1 MSRKRFWRLTIEDD
15 ADRPH
20 VAPDVFQRADPVLR
34 GYWLDEEVMAIA
46 GIESASVIMKMK
58 WAGAVHP
65 SHIAIKPKGRKRAWS
80 ARNVLRAVLVAEFAR
95 CVRVSFHTAA
105 RIIKAAGL
113 DHLDR
118 QIGTDRLLR
127 EVEIAIE
134 GTDATTSDTWF
145 SPSALPSAQID
156 AAIVV
161 DDWQV
166 VSWEEGGKE
175 PQPLV
180 RVSGIETRE
189 PTVKTEVR
197 PYTVANPVRLT
208 IPIGRVVPPFLD
220 SLAQMH
226 APRNRVS

>member
-1 MSRKRFWRLTIEDD
+1 MSRMWFWRLAVEDD

-20 VAPDVFQRADPVLR
+20 VVPDEFQRIDPVVR
-34 GYWLDEEVMAIA
+34 GYWLDAEVMAIA
-46 GIESASVIMKMK
+46 GIESESVIKRMK
-58 WAGAVHP
+58 WAGAVQP
-65 SHIAIKPKGRKRAWS
+65 SHIAIKPKGRIRAWS
-80 ARNVLRAVLVAEFAR
+80 ARNVLRAVLIAEFAR
-95 CVRVSFHTAA
+95 GARVSFHTAA

-127 EVEIAIE
+127 DVEAAIE
-134 GTDATTSDTWF
+134 RTDPTTSDTWF
-145 SPSALPSAQID
+145 SPSALPSFQMD

-197 PYTVANPVRLT
+197 LYTVANPVRLT
-208 IPIGRVVPPFLD
+208 IPIGRIVPPFLD

-226 APRNRVS
+226 APRNRAS

>member
-20 VAPDVFQRADPVLR
+20 VAPGVLQRADPVVR

-46 GIESASVIMKMK
+46 GIESASVIMKLK
-58 WAGAVHP
+58 WAGAVQP

-80 ARNVLRAVLVAEFAR
+80 ARNLLRAVLVAEFAR
-95 CVRVSFHTAA
+95 GARVSFHTAA
-105 RIIKAAGL
+105 RIIETAGL

-127 EVEIAIE
+127 GVEAAIE
-134 GTDATTSDTWF
+134 RTDPTTSDTWF
-145 SPSALPSAQID
+145 SPSELPSFQMD

-166 VSWEEGGKE
+166 VSWEEGGKK

-189 PTVKTEVR
+189 PTVTAEVK
-197 PYTVANPVRLT
+197 PYTAANPVRLT
-208 IPIGRVVPPFLD
+208 IPMMPVLNKFLD
-220 SLAQMH
+220 GI
-226 APRNRVS
+226 RNRSQ